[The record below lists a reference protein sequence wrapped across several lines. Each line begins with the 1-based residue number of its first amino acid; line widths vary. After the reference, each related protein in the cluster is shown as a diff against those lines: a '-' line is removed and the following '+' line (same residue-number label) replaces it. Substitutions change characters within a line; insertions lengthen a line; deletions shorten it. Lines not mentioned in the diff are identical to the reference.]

1 MLEFELG
8 TCHSNQ
14 LNDYHMPT
22 LRSAQPLYS
31 HDRALVWWL
40 FGIAGLVAIMV
51 VIGGVTRLTGS
62 GLSMVEW
69 RPLIGIL
76 PPLTE
81 AEWLR
86 VFRLYQ
92 ASPEFQEINFDMDLG
107 GFKVIFFWEYV
118 HRVWGRLLGL
128 AFGLP
133 LLFFWIAGRIPKGYG
148 LTLLSLLALGGLQG
162 LIGWWMVTSGLVEN
176 PAVSQYRLATH
187 LSIALLILVM
197 LLWTALNLRFG
208 RSKRPSG
215 HAAAAL
221 LLVSLT
227 IVAGAFVAGM
237 DAGLLYN
244 EYPLMG
250 NGLIP
255 VEYGE
260 NGMSDPFENPA
271 SAQFHHRWIAVLAVL
286 AVAGMWFSGL
296 RKGLGI
302 LVHIMAAIV
311 IGQFLLGLTTL
322 LLGVPVWAG
331 ALHQAGAVLLLS
343 IVLIVA
349 HRLQARG

>member
-1 MLEFELG
+1 
-8 TCHSNQ
+8 
-14 LNDYHMPT
+14 MP
-22 LRSAQPLYS
+22 SPSYKQPSDSY
-31 HDRALVWWL
+31 DRALVLWL
-40 FGIAGLVAIMV
+40 FIMAVLVAIMV

-69 RPLIGIL
+69 RPLIGVL

-81 AEWLR
+81 AEWMR
-86 VFRLYQ
+86 VFKLYQ
-92 ASPEFQEINFDMDLG
+92 ASPEFLQVNNDMDLA
-107 GFKVIFFWEYV
+107 GFKVIFFWEYI

-133 LLFFWIAGRIPKGYG
+133 LLFFWLAGRIPQGYN
-148 LTLLSLLALGGLQG
+148 LPLSSLLVLGGIQG
-162 LIGWWMVTSGLVEN
+162 IIGWWMVASGLVDN

-187 LSIALLILVM
+187 LSIALLILVL

-208 RSKRPSG
+208 RSKWPTG
-215 HAAAAL
+215 HAAVTL
-221 LLVSLT
+221 LLIALT

-250 NGLIP
+250 DGLVPI
-255 VEYGE
+255 EYGE
-260 NGMSDPFENPA
+260 NGLSDPFENPA
-271 SAQFHHRWIAVLAVL
+271 SAQFHHRWIAVLTVL
-286 AVAGMWFSGL
+286 AVAGLCVSGL
-296 RKGLGI
+296 RKGLGGI
-302 LVHIMAAIV
+302 VHIMALV
-311 IGQFLLGLTTL
+311 VFSQFLLGLATL

-343 IVLIVA
+343 IVLIVT
-349 HRLQARG
+349 HRLQAQQ

>member
-1 MLEFELG
+1 M
-8 TCHSNQ
+8 T
-14 LNDYHMPT
+14 T
-22 LRSAQPLYS
+22 LLSAQSSSGY
-31 HDRALVWWL
+31 DRALVSWL
-40 FGIAGLVAIMV
+40 FGMVGLVAIMV

-69 RPLIGIL
+69 RPIIGIL

-81 AEWLR
+81 VEWMR
-86 VFRLYQ
+86 VFKLYQ
-92 ASPEFQEINFDMDLG
+92 ASPEFQQVNIDMNLAE
-107 GFKVIFFWEYV
+107 FKVIFFWEYV

-133 LLFFWIAGRIPKGYG
+133 LLFFWLAGRIPQGYG
-148 LTLLSLLALGGLQG
+148 LPLLGLLALGSIQG
-162 LIGWWMVTSGLVEN
+162 IVGWWMVTSGLVDN
-176 PAVSQYRLATH
+176 PAVSQYRLAIH
-187 LSIALLILVM
+187 LSMALLILLL

-215 HAAAAL
+215 RAAATL

-227 IVAGAFVAGM
+227 IIAGAFVAGM

-250 NGLIP
+250 DGLVP

-260 NGMSDPFENPA
+260 NGLSDPFDNPA
-271 SAQFHHRWIAVLAVL
+271 TAQFHHRWIAVLAVL
-286 AVAGMWFSGL
+286 AIADLWVAGL
-296 RKGLGI
+296 RKGLGG
-302 LVHIMAAIV
+302 LVHIMAVSV
-311 IGQFLLGLTTL
+311 IIQFLLGLTTL

-331 ALHQAGAVLLLS
+331 ALHQAGAVLFLS
-343 IVLIVA
+343 LVLIVT
-349 HRLQARG
+349 HRLQAQQ

>member
-1 MLEFELG
+1 
-8 TCHSNQ
+8 
-14 LNDYHMPT
+14 MPT
-22 LRSAQPLYS
+22 LLSAQPSYGY
-31 HDRALVWWL
+31 DRALVWWL
-40 FGIAGLVAIMV
+40 FGMVGLVAIMV

-69 RPLIGIL
+69 RPIIGIL

-81 AEWLR
+81 VEWMR
-86 VFRLYQ
+86 VFKLYQ
-92 ASPEFQEINFDMDLG
+92 ASPEFQQVNIDMNLAE
-107 GFKVIFFWEYV
+107 FKVIFLWEYV

-133 LLFFWIAGRIPKGYG
+133 LLFFWLAGRIPQGYS
-148 LTLLSLLALGGLQG
+148 LPLLGLLALGSVQG
-162 LIGWWMVTSGLVEN
+162 IIGWWMVTSGLVDN
-176 PAVSQYRLATH
+176 PAVSQYRLAIH
-187 LSIALLILVM
+187 LSMALLILLL

-215 HAAAAL
+215 RAAAAL
-221 LLVSLT
+221 LLVALT
-227 IVAGAFVAGM
+227 IIAGAFVAGM

-250 NGLIP
+250 DGLVP

-260 NGMSDPFENPA
+260 NGLSDPFENPA

-286 AVAGMWFSGL
+286 AVAGLWVSGL
-296 RKGLGI
+296 RKGMGG
-302 LVHIMAAIV
+302 LVHIMAVSV
-311 IGQFLLGLTTL
+311 IIQFLLGLATL
-322 LLGVPVWAG
+322 LLGVPIWAG

-343 IVLIVA
+343 VVLIVT
-349 HRLQARG
+349 HRLQAQ

>member
-1 MLEFELG
+1 
-8 TCHSNQ
+8 
-14 LNDYHMPT
+14 MPT
-22 LRSAQPLYS
+22 FFSAQSSYGY
-31 HDRALVWWL
+31 DRTLIWWL
-40 FGIAGLVAIMV
+40 FGMVGLVAIMV

-69 RPLIGIL
+69 RPIIGIL

-81 AEWLR
+81 VEWMR
-86 VFRLYQ
+86 VFNLYQ
-92 ASPEFQEINFDMDLG
+92 ASPEFQQVNMDMNLAE
-107 GFKVIFFWEYV
+107 FKVIFFWEYV

-133 LLFFWIAGRIPKGYG
+133 LLFFWLAGRIPQGYG
-148 LTLLSLLALGGLQG
+148 LPLLGLLALGSMQG
-162 LIGWWMVTSGLVEN
+162 IIGWWMVTSGLVDN
-176 PAVSQYRLATH
+176 PAVSQYRLAIH
-187 LSIALLILVM
+187 LSMALLILLL

-215 HAAAAL
+215 RAAATL
-221 LLVSLT
+221 LLVALT
-227 IVAGAFVAGM
+227 IIAGAFVAGM

-250 NGLIP
+250 DELVP

-260 NGMSDPFENPA
+260 NGLSDPFDNPA
-271 SAQFHHRWIAVLAVL
+271 SAQFHHRWIAVLALL
-286 AVAGMWFSGL
+286 AVADLWVSGM
-296 RKGLGI
+296 RRGLGGI
-302 LVHIMAAIV
+302 VHIMALSVMI
-311 IGQFLLGLTTL
+311 QFLLGLTTL

-343 IVLIVA
+343 LVLIVT
-349 HRLQARG
+349 HRLQAQQ

>member
-1 MLEFELG
+1 
-8 TCHSNQ
+8 
-14 LNDYHMPT
+14 MPT
-22 LRSAQPLYS
+22 LFSAQPSYGY
-31 HDRALVWWL
+31 DRALIWWL
-40 FGIAGLVAIMV
+40 FGMVGLVAIMV

-69 RPLIGIL
+69 RPIIGIL

-81 AEWLR
+81 VEWMR
-86 VFRLYQ
+86 VFNLYQ
-92 ASPEFQEINFDMDLG
+92 ASPEFQQVNMGMNLAE
-107 GFKVIFFWEYV
+107 FKVIFFWEYV

-133 LLFFWIAGRIPKGYG
+133 LLFFWLAGRIPQGYI
-148 LTLLSLLALGGLQG
+148 LPLLGLLALGGLQG
-162 LIGWWMVTSGLVEN
+162 IIGWWMVSSGLLDN

-187 LSIALLILVM
+187 LSMALLILVL

-215 HAAAAL
+215 PAAATL
-221 LLVSLT
+221 LLVALT
-227 IVAGAFVAGM
+227 IIAGAFVAGM

-250 NGLIP
+250 DGLVP

-260 NGMSDPFENPA
+260 NGLFDPFDNPA
-271 SAQFHHRWIAVLAVL
+271 TAQFHHRWIAVLTVL
-286 AVAGMWFSGL
+286 AVADLWVFGL
-296 RKGLGI
+296 RKGLRS
-302 LVHIMAAIV
+302 LVHIMAMSV
-311 IGQFLLGLTTL
+311 IIQFLLGLTTL

-343 IVLIVA
+343 IVLIVT
-349 HRLQARG
+349 HRLQAQQ

>member
-1 MLEFELG
+1 
-8 TCHSNQ
+8 
-14 LNDYHMPT
+14 MPT
-22 LRSAQPLYS
+22 LFSAQSSFGY
-31 HDRALVWWL
+31 DRALIWWL
-40 FGIAGLVAIMV
+40 FGMVGLVAIMV

-69 RPLIGIL
+69 RPIIGIL

-81 AEWLR
+81 VEWMR
-86 VFRLYQ
+86 VFKLYQ
-92 ASPEFQEINFDMDLG
+92 ASPEFQQVNTDMNLAE
-107 GFKVIFFWEYV
+107 FKVIFLWEYV

-133 LLFFWIAGRIPKGYG
+133 LLFFWLAGRIPQGYS
-148 LTLLSLLALGGLQG
+148 LPLLGILALGSVQG
-162 LIGWWMVTSGLVEN
+162 IIGWWMVTSGLVDN
-176 PAVSQYRLATH
+176 PAVSQYRLAIH
-187 LSIALLILVM
+187 LSMALLILLL

-215 HAAAAL
+215 RAAAAL
-221 LLVSLT
+221 LLVALT
-227 IVAGAFVAGM
+227 IIAGAFVAGM

-250 NGLIP
+250 DGLVP

-260 NGMSDPFENPA
+260 NGLSDPFDNPA

-286 AVAGMWFSGL
+286 AVSGLWVSGL
-296 RKGLGI
+296 RKGMGG
-302 LVHIMAAIV
+302 LVHIMAVSV
-311 IGQFLLGLTTL
+311 IIQFLLGLTTL

-343 IVLIVA
+343 VVLIVT
-349 HRLQARG
+349 HRLQAQ

>member
-1 MLEFELG
+1 
-8 TCHSNQ
+8 
-14 LNDYHMPT
+14 MPT
-22 LRSAQPLYS
+22 LFSAQSSFGY
-31 HDRALVWWL
+31 DRALIWWL
-40 FGIAGLVAIMV
+40 FGMVGLVAIMV

-69 RPLIGIL
+69 RPIIGIL

-81 AEWLR
+81 VEWMR
-86 VFRLYQ
+86 VFNLYQ
-92 ASPEFQEINFDMDLG
+92 ASPEFQQVNMDMNLAK
-107 GFKVIFFWEYV
+107 FKVIFFWEYV

-133 LLFFWIAGRIPKGYG
+133 LLFFWLAGRIPQGYG
-148 LTLLSLLALGGLQG
+148 LPLLGLLALGSMQG
-162 LIGWWMVTSGLVEN
+162 IVGWWMVTSGLVDN
-176 PAVSQYRLATH
+176 PAVSQYRLAIH
-187 LSIALLILVM
+187 LSMALLILLL

-215 HAAAAL
+215 RAAAAL
-221 LLVSLT
+221 LLVALT
-227 IVAGAFVAGM
+227 IIAGAFVAGM

-250 NGLIP
+250 DGLVP

-260 NGMSDPFENPA
+260 NGLSDPFDNPA

-286 AVAGMWFSGL
+286 AVSGLWVSGL
-296 RKGLGI
+296 RKGMGS
-302 LVHIMAAIV
+302 LVHIMAVSV
-311 IGQFLLGLTTL
+311 IIQFLLGLTTL

-343 IVLIVA
+343 VVLIVT
-349 HRLQARG
+349 HRLQAQ

>member
-1 MLEFELG
+1 M
-8 TCHSNQ
+8 S
-14 LNDYHMPT
+14 
-22 LRSAQPLYS
+22 
-31 HDRALVWWL
+31 RALQAADCLWL
-40 FGIAGLVAIMV
+40 NGDL
-51 VIGGVTRLTGS
+51 
-62 GLSMVEW
+62 
-69 RPLIGIL
+69 LIGIL

-81 AEWLR
+81 TEWMR
-86 VFRLYQ
+86 VFKLYQ
-92 ASPEFQEINFDMDLG
+92 ASPEFQQVNIDMDLAE
-107 GFKVIFFWEYV
+107 FKVIFFWEYV

-133 LLFFWIAGRIPKGYG
+133 LLFFWLAGRIPQGYG
-148 LTLLSLLALGGLQG
+148 LPLLGLLALGGVQG
-162 LIGWWMVTSGLVEN
+162 IIGWWMVTSGLVDN

-187 LSIALLILVM
+187 LSMALLILVL

-215 HAAAAL
+215 HAAMTL
-221 LLVSLT
+221 LLVALT
-227 IVAGAFVAGM
+227 IIAGAFVAGM

-250 NGLIP
+250 DGLVP

-260 NGMSDPFENPA
+260 NGLFDPFDNPA

-286 AVAGMWFSGL
+286 AVAGLWVSGL
-296 RKGLGI
+296 RKGLGG
-302 LVHIMAAIV
+302 LVHIMAVSV
-311 IGQFLLGLTTL
+311 IIQFLLGLTTL

-343 IVLIVA
+343 VVLIVT
-349 HRLQARG
+349 HRLQAQQ

>member
-1 MLEFELG
+1 
-8 TCHSNQ
+8 
-14 LNDYHMPT
+14 MPT
-22 LRSAQPLYS
+22 LLSAQPSYGY
-31 HDRALVWWL
+31 DRALVWWL
-40 FGIAGLVAIMV
+40 FGMVGLVAIMV

-69 RPLIGIL
+69 RPFIGIL

-81 AEWLR
+81 VEWMR
-86 VFRLYQ
+86 VFKLYQ
-92 ASPEFQEINFDMDLG
+92 ASPEFQQINIDMNLAE
-107 GFKVIFFWEYV
+107 FKVIFFWEYV

-133 LLFFWIAGRIPKGYG
+133 LLFFWLAGRIPQGYG
-148 LTLLSLLALGGLQG
+148 LPLLGLLALGSVQG
-162 LIGWWMVTSGLVEN
+162 IIGWWMVTSGLVDN
-176 PAVSQYRLATH
+176 PAVSQYRLAIH
-187 LSIALLILVM
+187 LSMALLILLL

-215 HAAAAL
+215 RAAATL
-221 LLVSLT
+221 LLVALT
-227 IVAGAFVAGM
+227 IIAGAFVAGM

-250 NGLIP
+250 DGLVP

-260 NGMSDPFENPA
+260 GGLFDPFENPA
-271 SAQFHHRWIAVLAVL
+271 TAQFHHRWIAVLAVL
-286 AVAGMWFSGL
+286 AVADLWVSGL
-296 RKGLGI
+296 RKGLRG
-302 LVHIMAAIV
+302 LVHIMAMSV
-311 IGQFLLGLTTL
+311 IIQFLLGLTTL

-343 IVLIVA
+343 IVLIVT
-349 HRLQARG
+349 HRLQSQK

>member
-1 MLEFELG
+1 
-8 TCHSNQ
+8 
-14 LNDYHMPT
+14 MPT
-22 LRSAQPLYS
+22 LFSAQSSFGY
-31 HDRALVWWL
+31 DRALIWWL
-40 FGIAGLVAIMV
+40 FGMVGLVAIMV

-69 RPLIGIL
+69 RPIIGIL

-81 AEWLR
+81 VEWMR
-86 VFRLYQ
+86 VFNLYQ
-92 ASPEFQEINFDMDLG
+92 ASPEFQQVNMDMNLAE
-107 GFKVIFFWEYV
+107 FKVIFFWEYV

-133 LLFFWIAGRIPKGYG
+133 LLFFWLAGRIPQGYG
-148 LTLLSLLALGGLQG
+148 LPFLGLLALGSMQG
-162 LIGWWMVTSGLVEN
+162 IIGWWMVTSGLVDN
-176 PAVSQYRLATH
+176 PAVSQYRLAIH
-187 LSIALLILVM
+187 LSIALLILLL

-215 HAAAAL
+215 GAAATL

-227 IVAGAFVAGM
+227 IIAGAFVAGM

-250 NGLIP
+250 DGLVP

-260 NGMSDPFENPA
+260 NGLSDPFDNPA

-286 AVAGMWFSGL
+286 AVAGLWVSGM
-296 RKGLGI
+296 RKGLGGI
-302 LVHIMAAIV
+302 VHIMALSV
-311 IGQFLLGLTTL
+311 IIQFLLGLTTL

-343 IVLIVA
+343 LVLIVT
-349 HRLQARG
+349 HRLQAQQ

>member
-1 MLEFELG
+1 
-8 TCHSNQ
+8 
-14 LNDYHMPT
+14 
-22 LRSAQPLYS
+22 
-31 HDRALVWWL
+31 
-40 FGIAGLVAIMV
+40 
-51 VIGGVTRLTGS
+51 
-62 GLSMVEW
+62 MVEW

-81 AEWLR
+81 TEWLR
-86 VFRLYQ
+86 VFKLYQ
-92 ASPEFQEINFDMDLG
+92 TSPEFLQVNINMDLA

-118 HRVWGRLLGL
+118 HRVWGRILGL
-128 AFGLP
+128 AFGVP
-133 LLFFWIAGRIPKGYG
+133 LLFFWLSGRIPQGYG
-148 LTLLSLLALGGLQG
+148 LPLLGLLVLGGVQG
-162 LIGWWMVTSGLVEN
+162 IIGWWMVTSGLVDN

-187 LSIALLILVM
+187 LSMALFILVL

-215 HAAAAL
+215 HAAMTL
-221 LLVSLT
+221 LLVALT
-227 IVAGAFVAGM
+227 IIAGGFVAGM

-250 NGLIP
+250 DGLVP

-260 NGMSDPFENPA
+260 NGLFDPFDNPA

-286 AVAGMWFSGL
+286 AVAGLWVSGL
-296 RKGLGI
+296 QKGLGG
-302 LVHIMAAIV
+302 LVHIMAVSVV
-311 IGQFLLGLTTL
+311 IQFLLGLTTL

-343 IVLIVA
+343 VVLIVT
-349 HRLQARG
+349 HRLQAQ

>member
-1 MLEFELG
+1 
-8 TCHSNQ
+8 
-14 LNDYHMPT
+14 
-22 LRSAQPLYS
+22 
-31 HDRALVWWL
+31 
-40 FGIAGLVAIMV
+40 
-51 VIGGVTRLTGS
+51 
-62 GLSMVEW
+62 MVEW

-81 AEWLR
+81 TEWLR
-86 VFRLYQ
+86 VFKLYQ
-92 ASPEFQEINFDMDLG
+92 TSPEFLQVNINMDLA

-118 HRVWGRLLGL
+118 HRVWGRILGL
-128 AFGLP
+128 AFGIP
-133 LLFFWIAGRIPKGYG
+133 LLFFWLSGRIPQGYA
-148 LTLLSLLALGGLQG
+148 LPLLGLLALGGVQG
-162 LIGWWMVTSGLVEN
+162 IIGWWMVTSGLVDN

-187 LSIALLILVM
+187 LSMALLILVL

-215 HAAAAL
+215 HAAMTL
-221 LLVSLT
+221 LLVALT
-227 IVAGAFVAGM
+227 IIAGAFVAGM

-250 NGLIP
+250 DGLVP

-260 NGMSDPFENPA
+260 NGLFDPFDNPA

-286 AVAGMWFSGL
+286 AVAGLWVSGL
-296 RKGLGI
+296 RKGLGG
-302 LVHIMAAIV
+302 LVHIMAVSV
-311 IGQFLLGLTTL
+311 IIQFLLGLTTL

-343 IVLIVA
+343 VVLVVT
-349 HRLQARG
+349 HRLHAQQ

>member
-1 MLEFELG
+1 MP
-8 TCHSNQ
+8 
-14 LNDYHMPT
+14 PT
-22 LRSAQPLYS
+22 LSARSTYEY
-31 HDRALVWWL
+31 DRALVWWL
-40 FGIAGLVAIMV
+40 FVMSGLVAIMV

-81 AEWLR
+81 TEWLR
-86 VFRLYQ
+86 VFKLYQ
-92 ASPEFQEINFDMDLG
+92 TSPEFLQVNINMDLD

-118 HRVWGRLLGL
+118 HRVWGRILGL

-133 LLFFWIAGRIPKGYG
+133 LLFFWLAGRIPLGYG
-148 LTLLSLLALGGLQG
+148 LPLLGLLALGSVQG
-162 LIGWWMVTSGLVEN
+162 IIGWWMVTSGLVDN
-176 PAVSQYRLATH
+176 PAVSQYRLAIH
-187 LSIALLILVM
+187 LSMALLILLL

-208 RSKRPSG
+208 PSKRPSG
-215 HAAAAL
+215 HAAITL
-221 LLVSLT
+221 LLVTLT

-250 NGLIP
+250 DRLVP

-260 NGMSDPFENPA
+260 NGLFDPFDNPA

-286 AVAGMWFSGL
+286 AVAGLWISGL
-296 RKGLGI
+296 RKGLGG
-302 LVHIMAAIV
+302 LAHIMLAIV
-311 IGQFLLGLTTL
+311 ISQFLLGLTTL

-343 IVLIVA
+343 VVLIVT
-349 HRLQARG
+349 HRLKAQQ

>member
-1 MLEFELG
+1 
-8 TCHSNQ
+8 
-14 LNDYHMPT
+14 MPT
-22 LRSAQPLYS
+22 LLSAQPSYGY
-31 HDRALVWWL
+31 DRALIWWL
-40 FGIAGLVAIMV
+40 FGMAGLVAIMV

-69 RPLIGIL
+69 RRIIGVL

-81 AEWLR
+81 VEWMR
-86 VFRLYQ
+86 VFNLYQ
-92 ASPEFQEINFDMDLG
+92 ASPEFQQVNTDMKLPE
-107 GFKVIFFWEYV
+107 FKVIFFWEYV

-133 LLFFWIAGRIPKGYG
+133 LLFFWLAGRIPKGYG
-148 LTLLSLLALGGLQG
+148 LPLLGLLALGSIQG
-162 LIGWWMVTSGLVEN
+162 IIGWWMVTSGLVDN
-176 PAVSQYRLATH
+176 PAVSQYRLAIH
-187 LSIALLILVM
+187 LSMALLILLL

-215 HAAAAL
+215 RAAATL
-221 LLVSLT
+221 LLVALT
-227 IVAGAFVAGM
+227 IIAGAFVAGM

-250 NGLIP
+250 DGLVP

-260 NGMSDPFENPA
+260 NGLSDPFDNPA

-286 AVAGMWFSGL
+286 AVAGLWVSGM
-296 RKGLGI
+296 RRGLGGI
-302 LVHIMAAIV
+302 VHIMALSV
-311 IGQFLLGLTTL
+311 IIQFLLGLTTL

-343 IVLIVA
+343 LVLIVT
-349 HRLQARG
+349 HRLQAQQ

>member
-1 MLEFELG
+1 MTPL
-8 TCHSNQ
+8 
-14 LNDYHMPT
+14 P
-22 LRSAQPLYS
+22 SAQPPHGY
-31 HDRALVWWL
+31 DRALVWWL
-40 FGIAGLVAIMV
+40 FGMVGLVAIMV

-69 RPLIGIL
+69 RPIIGIL

-81 AEWLR
+81 VEWMR
-86 VFRLYQ
+86 VFKLYQ
-92 ASPEFQEINFDMDLG
+92 ASPEFQQVNIDMNLAE
-107 GFKVIFFWEYV
+107 FKVIFFWEYV

-133 LLFFWIAGRIPKGYG
+133 LLFFWLAGRIPQGYS
-148 LTLLSLLALGGLQG
+148 LPLLSLLALGGVQG
-162 LIGWWMVTSGLVEN
+162 IIGWWMVTSGLIDN

-187 LSIALLILVM
+187 LSMALLILVL

-215 HAAAAL
+215 LAAAAL
-221 LLVSLT
+221 LLVALT
-227 IVAGAFVAGM
+227 IIAGAFVAGM

-250 NGLIP
+250 DGLVP

-260 NGMSDPFENPA
+260 NGLSDPFDNPA

-286 AVAGMWFSGL
+286 AVAGLWVSGL
-296 RKGLGI
+296 RKGMGG
-302 LVHIMAAIV
+302 LVHIMAVSV
-311 IGQFLLGLTTL
+311 IIQFLLGLTTL

-343 IVLIVA
+343 VVLIVT
-349 HRLQARG
+349 HRLQAQ

>member
-1 MLEFELG
+1 MPSPLS
-8 TCHSNQ
+8 TPSSR
-14 LNDYHMPT
+14 DY
-22 LRSAQPLYS
+22 
-31 HDRALVWWL
+31 DRALVWWL
-40 FGIAGLVAIMV
+40 FAMSGLVATMV

-81 AEWLR
+81 TEWLR
-86 VFRLYQ
+86 VFKLYQ
-92 ASPEFQEINFDMDLG
+92 TSPEFLQVNINMDLA

-118 HRVWGRLLGL
+118 HRVWGRILGL
-128 AFGLP
+128 AFGIP
-133 LLFFWIAGRIPKGYG
+133 LLFFWLSGRIPQGYG
-148 LTLLSLLALGGLQG
+148 LPLLGLLALGGVQG
-162 LIGWWMVTSGLVEN
+162 IIGWWMVTSGLVDN

-187 LSIALLILVM
+187 LSMALLILVL

-208 RSKRPSG
+208 RSKWPSG
-215 HAAAAL
+215 PAAMTL
-221 LLVSLT
+221 LLVALT
-227 IVAGAFVAGM
+227 IIAGGFVAGM

-244 EYPLMG
+244 EYPMMG
-250 NGLIP
+250 DGLVP

-260 NGMSDPFENPA
+260 NGLFDPFDNPA

-286 AVAGMWFSGL
+286 AVAGLWVSGL
-296 RKGLGI
+296 RKGLGV
-302 LVHIMAAIV
+302 LVHIMAVSVIV
-311 IGQFLLGLTTL
+311 QFLLGLTTL

-343 IVLIVA
+343 VVLIVA
-349 HRLQARG
+349 HRLQAKQ

>member
-1 MLEFELG
+1 M
-8 TCHSNQ
+8 T
-14 LNDYHMPT
+14 T
-22 LRSAQPLYS
+22 LLSAQSSSGY
-31 HDRALVWWL
+31 DRALVSWL
-40 FGIAGLVAIMV
+40 FGMVGLVAIMV

-69 RPLIGIL
+69 RPFIGIL

-81 AEWLR
+81 VEWMR
-86 VFRLYQ
+86 VFKLYQ
-92 ASPEFQEINFDMDLG
+92 ASPEFQQVNIDMNLAE
-107 GFKVIFFWEYV
+107 FKVIFFWEYV

-133 LLFFWIAGRIPKGYG
+133 LLFFWLAGRIPQGYG
-148 LTLLSLLALGGLQG
+148 LPLLGLLALGSVQG
-162 LIGWWMVTSGLVEN
+162 IVGWWMVTSGLVDN
-176 PAVSQYRLATH
+176 PAVSQYRLAIH
-187 LSIALLILVM
+187 LSMALLILLL

-215 HAAAAL
+215 RAAATL
-221 LLVSLT
+221 LLVALT
-227 IVAGAFVAGM
+227 IIAGAFVAGM

-250 NGLIP
+250 DGLVP

-260 NGMSDPFENPA
+260 NGLFDPFDNPA
-271 SAQFHHRWIAVLAVL
+271 TAQFHHRWIAVLAVL
-286 AVAGMWFSGL
+286 AVADLWVSGL
-296 RKGLGI
+296 RKGLGG
-302 LVHIMAAIV
+302 LVHIMAVSV
-311 IGQFLLGLTTL
+311 IIQFLLGLTTL

-343 IVLIVA
+343 VVLVVT
-349 HRLQARG
+349 HRLQAQQ

>member
-1 MLEFELG
+1 
-8 TCHSNQ
+8 
-14 LNDYHMPT
+14 MPT
-22 LRSAQPLYS
+22 LLSAQPSYS
-31 HDRALVWWL
+31 YDRALVWWL
-40 FGIAGLVAIMV
+40 FGMVGLVAIMV

-69 RPLIGIL
+69 RPIIGIL

-81 AEWLR
+81 VEWMR
-86 VFRLYQ
+86 VFKLYQ
-92 ASPEFQEINFDMDLG
+92 TSPEFHQVNIDMNLAE
-107 GFKVIFFWEYV
+107 FKVIFFWEYV

-133 LLFFWIAGRIPKGYG
+133 LLFFWLAGRIPQGYSLPFLG
-148 LTLLSLLALGGLQG
+148 LLALGGVQG
-162 LIGWWMVTSGLVEN
+162 IIGWWMVTSGLVDN

-187 LSIALLILVM
+187 LSMALLILVL

-215 HAAAAL
+215 HAAMTL
-221 LLVSLT
+221 LLVALT
-227 IVAGAFVAGM
+227 IIAGGFVAGM

-250 NGLIP
+250 DGLVP

-260 NGMSDPFENPA
+260 NGLFDPFDNPA

-286 AVAGMWFSGL
+286 AVAGLWVSGL
-296 RKGLGI
+296 RKGMGG
-302 LVHIMAAIV
+302 LVHIMAVSV
-311 IGQFLLGLTTL
+311 IIQFLLGLTTL

-343 IVLIVA
+343 VVLIVT
-349 HRLQARG
+349 HRLQAQ